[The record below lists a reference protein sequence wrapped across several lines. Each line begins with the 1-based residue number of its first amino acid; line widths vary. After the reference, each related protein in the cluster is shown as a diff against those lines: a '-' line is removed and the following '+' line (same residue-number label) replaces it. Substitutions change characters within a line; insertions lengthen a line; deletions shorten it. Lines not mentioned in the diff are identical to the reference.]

1 MSPAMLEDTVLD
13 NGLGPILDTLTS
25 HIFICQAE
33 PTTYAL
39 ASTTALLGTK
49 SWGAGAAFG
58 APAAGTSPTGRKVTS
73 VAITDGTIT
82 TTGTAS
88 WWAACGTASLHAHG
102 LLSAPQAV
110 TAGNTFSLA
119 AFEIRLA
126 NQ

>member
-1 MSPAMLEDTVLD
+1 MVSQLEDTILD
-13 NGLGPILDTLTS
+13 SGLTILDTLTS
-25 HIFICQAE
+25 HIFICQGE

-39 ASTTALLGTK
+39 ASTTNLLGQK

-58 APAAGTSPTGRKVTS
+58 APAAGSPNGRKVTS
-73 VAITDGTIT
+73 IAITDGTIT

-102 LLSAPQAV
+102 LLSAAQAV
-110 TAGNTFSLA
+110 TATNTFTLA
-119 AFEIRLA
+119 AFDIRIP

>member
-1 MSPAMLEDTVLD
+1 MPAMLEDAILD
-13 NGLGPILDTLTS
+13 GGLTILDTLSS
-25 HIFICQAE
+25 HIFICSSE

-39 ASTTALLGTK
+39 ASTTNLLGTK

-58 APAAGTSPTGRKVTS
+58 SPAAGAPNGRKVTS
-73 VAITDGTIT
+73 AAITDGTIT

-102 LLSAPQAV
+102 TLSAPQVV
-110 TAGNTFSLA
+110 TATNTFTLA
-119 AFEIRLA
+119 AFDIRIP

>member
-1 MSPAMLEDTVLD
+1 MAASLEDTVLD
-13 NGLGPILDTLTS
+13 NGLSVLDTLTS
-25 HIFICQAE
+25 HIFICSSE

-39 ASTTALLGTK
+39 ASTTHLLGLK
-49 SWGAGAAFG
+49 SWGAGNAFG
-58 APAAGTSPTGRKVTS
+58 SPAAGSPNGRKVTS

-102 LLSAPQAV
+102 TLSAAQVV
-110 TAGNTFSLA
+110 TSGNTFTLG
-119 AFEIRLA
+119 AFDIRIP